1 MSQPAGKHF
10 NKAAHS
16 KADMKVAILEKIF
29 KQDPEYRKERESHL
43 IGKCNT
49 FYCGLNKK
57 P

>member
-29 KQDPEYRKERESHL
+29 KQDPEYRKERESQL
-43 IGKCNT
+43 IRKFYT